1 MQHTLIAVFDNHND
15 AVSAKNELLSSGFT
29 SGDVRLSHGD
39 ESAPGGSMSSTSGAA
54 PSTSTTTTTTT
65 TATTADHEPGIGES
79 IKNFFSDIF
88 GSDNDQYSTK
98 YSAAVEHGNHVLRVN
113 TDSEAEVERA
123 ADIVERFGPIDID
136 EQSEKWGL
144 TEGSGAMM
152 GSAGSMSGGQSMSL
166 QSDGDRLPLNQQS
179 LNDPNPMGT
188 TYQEP
193 MGSRDELSTGSYGA
207 GTGGSLQ
214 QNQAGSL
221 TGSSLEGSAAS
232 TSNLQGSSLTGS
244 PAAGSQQRDT
254 AAIPVVQEQL
264 KVGKRE
270 VQRGGVRVYSR
281 VVETPV
287 NESVGLRE
295 EHVNVERR
303 PVNQPIS
310 GTDTAAFKEQS
321 IEMRETAEEA
331 VVQKSARIVEEVTIN
346 KEVTQREQQI
356 NDTVRHTEV
365 EVEQLGAARSSMSN
379 DDDYY
384 RKHFTSTYGSTGG
397 NYDDYAPA
405 YGFGSDMSRDQRY
418 SGRKWDDVE
427 NDLRTDWTSR
437 YGSNT
442 GSTWE
447 KMKDAVKHGWNRMT
461 SDDDDSY
468 YRNHYNTTYSSTTG
482 AGDYDKYK
490 PAYAYGSEMSQSQ
503 MYRNRPWDEV
513 EPNLRS
519 DWESRNTGT
528 GSTWEDMKAAV
539 RHGWNKMTK

>member
-39 ESAPGGSMSSTSGAA
+39 ESAPGGLMSSTGGAA
-54 PSTSTTTTTTT
+54 PSTSTTTTTSTT
-65 TATTADHEPGIGES
+65 TAAADHEPSIGES

-88 GSDNDQYSTK
+88 GSDSDQYSTK
-98 YSAAVEHGNHVLRVN
+98 YSAAVERGNHVLRVN

-144 TEGSGAMM
+144 TEGSGVMM
-152 GSAGSMSGGQSMSL
+152 GGAGSRSGGQSMSL
-166 QSDGDRLPLNQQS
+166 QSDADRLPLNQQS
-179 LNDPNPMGT
+179 LNDPVPMGT

-193 MGSRDELSTGSYGA
+193 MGTRDELSTGSYGA
-207 GTGGSLQ
+207 GTGSSLQ

-244 PAAGSQQRDT
+244 QQRDT
-254 AAIPVVQEQL
+254 GSTAIPVVQEQL

-287 NESVGLRE
+287 NETVGLRE

-331 VVQKSARIVEEVTIN
+331 VVQKSVRVVEEVTIN
-346 KEVTQREQQI
+346 KEVTQRQQQI
-356 NDTVRHTEV
+356 NETVRHTEV
-365 EVEQLGAARSSMSN
+365 EIEQLGATRSGMSN

-397 NYDDYAPA
+397 KYDDYAPA
-405 YGFGSDMSRDQRY
+405 YGFGSDMARDQRY

-447 KMKDAVKHGWNRMT
+447 KMKEAVKHGWNRLT

-468 YRNHYNTTYSSTTG
+468 YRNHYNTTYSSTAG
-482 AGDYDKYK
+482 ASDYDKYK
-490 PAYAYGSEMSQSQ
+490 PAYSYGSEMSQSQ